1 MADPKIVKDPYPI
14 PRITYNELREL
25 TYMGAKVL
33 HEASVFPVRQ
43 ARIPLNIRDTNNP
56 EDQGTIID
64 EEFDE
69 KELAGNKFYMTGI
82 AGRQGYCIIDIKQ
95 ENFVQK
101 LGTLRGVLK
110 IFEKQSIAIEHI
122 LSGVDSFSL
131 IVPTA
136 DIKPR
141 LYTIMAEIEEICGQG
156 SAKATEG
163 ISLIACVS
171 RMMVFRPG
179 MSGQIFSALGEKNIN
194 IRMISQGAEELNII
208 IGVEDFDYDESIR
221 VLYES
226 FTMKGSE

>member
-1 MADPKIVKDPYPI
+1 
-14 PRITYNELREL
+14 
-25 TYMGAKVL
+25 
-33 HEASVFPVRQ
+33 
-43 ARIPLNIRDTNNP
+43 
-56 EDQGTIID
+56 
-64 EEFDE
+64 
-69 KELAGNKFYMTGI
+69 
-82 AGRQGYCIIDIKQ
+82 
-95 ENFVQK
+95 
-101 LGTLRGVLK
+101 
-110 IFEKQSIAIEHI
+110 
-122 LSGVDSFSL
+122 
-131 IVPTA
+131 
-136 DIKPR
+136 
-141 LYTIMAEIEEICGQG
+141 MAEIEEICGQG